1 MVMPK
6 ELPPRVLTRQDRA
19 KIDKMLGD
27 YVKTV
32 QANYVVLTEKD
43 GQFITK
49 QGESGQVD
57 METVAALAAGAYM
70 VGGQMARALGKDD
83 FNVIYHEGTK
93 DSVQIS
99 MVDERTVLAV
109 VFDDRATLGM
119 VRLYA
124 KNLTKQLQMALGE
137 AGARAPGTFA

>member
-1 MVMPK
+1 MVK
-6 ELPPRVLTRQDRA
+6 ELPPRVLTRQDRGR
-19 KIDKMLGD
+19 IDKLLGD

-49 QGESGQVD
+49 SGESGQVD

-83 FNVIYHEGTK
+83 FNVIYHEGSK

-99 MVDERTVLAV
+99 MVDDRTVLAV
-109 VFDDRATLGM
+109 IFDDRATLGM

-124 KNLTKQLQMALGE
+124 KNLTKALQGVLSDVGM
-137 AGARAPGTFA
+137 RAPGAI